1 MGSLTLVFLAVLSVL
16 CFVAFTRVN
25 VVSNVP
31 AEQEQNGEAVHHRRL
46 TESSAIAENPFM
58 DGVCLDF
65 LQDSKLQITVTK
77 LSVIIVARNEDRSSL
92 LRTVGRDPFHVKPGL
107 FSLNGAHNAT

>member
-1 MGSLTLVFLAVLSVL
+1 MGSLTLVFLAALSVL

-46 TESSAIAENPFM
+46 TEISAIAENPFM
-58 DGVCLDF
+58 DSVCLDF

-92 LRTVGRDPFHVKPGL
+92 LRTVGRDPFRVKPGL
-107 FSLNGAHNAT
+107 FH